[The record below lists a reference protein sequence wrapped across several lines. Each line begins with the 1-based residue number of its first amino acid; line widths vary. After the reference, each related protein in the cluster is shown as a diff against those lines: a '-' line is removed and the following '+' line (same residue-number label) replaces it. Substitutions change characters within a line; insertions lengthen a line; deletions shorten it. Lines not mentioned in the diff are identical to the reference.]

1 MASVPLPI
9 GVSSPGS
16 DERTMA
22 APPQA
27 DKHNRTDNA
36 DARYTLDGWNMF
48 GLNDSISGKAAP
60 TRGGRKLLFLVKNI
74 YLHKNI
80 IKSTQC
86 LEATLQRHSGTGRAA
101 RTVPT
106 RKVSTRKVPTRTVT
120 ALLAPPSLAL
130 PMLALLYSAA
140 GMAGAG
146 TLASPVSRPATA
158 AELRSFDQFLR
169 QYDPAPGAGKAQLTV
184 ERPNGKGPWQLSA
197 TMETPPRLAMP
208 GVCRLE
214 RSVFRHVPRAPDG
227 QPWRS
232 DGMAQAYVWLA
243 VDGPC
248 VAPARP
254 VRLLQA
260 LPPQLVLQLLKE
272 NAALLNRAR
281 LLFAGNTQCARL
293 RALPF
298 ALDALGA
305 GARAAGAPTIYT
317 LLFRGER
324 GEHAQVDARYSRAE
338 LTAWNV
344 SCPAP

>member
-1 MASVPLPI
+1 M
-9 GVSSPGS
+9 
-16 DERTMA
+16 
-22 APPQA
+22 
-27 DKHNRTDNA
+27 
-36 DARYTLDGWNMF
+36 
-48 GLNDSISGKAAP
+48 
-60 TRGGRKLLFLVKNI
+60 
-74 YLHKNI
+74 
-80 IKSTQC
+80 
-86 LEATLQRHSGTGRAA
+86 EATLQRHSGTGRAA
-101 RTVPT
+101 RT
-106 RKVSTRKVPTRTVT
+106 VPTRTVT

-272 NAALLNRAR
+272 NAAVLNRAR

-298 ALDALGA
+298 ALEALGA

-324 GEHAQVDARYSRAE
+324 GEQAQVDARYSRAE